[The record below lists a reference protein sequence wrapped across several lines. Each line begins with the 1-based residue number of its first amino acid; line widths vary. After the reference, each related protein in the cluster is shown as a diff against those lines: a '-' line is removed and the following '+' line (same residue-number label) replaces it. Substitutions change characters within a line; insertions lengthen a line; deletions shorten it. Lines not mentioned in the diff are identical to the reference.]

1 MKEASVAAGVPPAI
15 EGGVSPPGIPGS
27 WPQCVSNFWKTFLS
41 MNPPSPRHRTATPNR
56 IPHALPSS
64 SAVLRSYRD
73 RWPIL
78 ALACALWIAHL
89 TLASAAQPGSRSIRI
104 PVSVDSGFFTQPFH
118 VTLPAQPQLHYT
130 TNGTSP
136 LGAHA
141 IPYTGPVPID
151 STTILRVAFQGTSS
165 PPLHHETRTFLFL
178 SHVLRQ
184 TGAGFPTTWGTND
197 GKAVPADYAM
207 DPEVVDHPA
216 YRDRLIPALESLP
229 SISLVVDPHDL
240 LDPDQGIYSNPRE
253 SGADWE
259 RPATVEFLG
268 PTTRPAGA
276 TRIPTGQHAR
286 SGPAADNPA
295 LRINC
300 GVRIQGGWNRRP
312 EESPKHAFR
321 LIFRKEYGSGKWKA
335 PLFQETGAREFDEL
349 ILRAG
354 CNNTW
359 LHWSGEERH
368 RGDYLR
374 DQWMR
379 DSLAAMDHPSARGR
393 FVHLYLNGLYWGVYN
408 LAERPSAPFV
418 AAHFGGSPDDYDARN
433 GSNVIEGDDVVWRE
447 LMALAETSATH
458 AELYPE
464 IARRLDLR
472 AFADFFLLNLY
483 GANGDWDGSSNWYAA
498 RRRSP
503 PGPYRFFVWDGE
515 RTLEGLH
522 DHALGYDA
530 DDSPPRLFQRLRK
543 NPLFQKVFRD
553 RARLHLTGNGALT
566 PERAAARFRQ
576 RAAEL
581 DLAIIAESARWGDYR
596 RDAHPYKTGPYTLY
610 TRDEHWRPEIDR
622 LLHTYFP
629 GRTEVLIEQ
638 LRAAD
643 LWANP

>member
-1 MKEASVAAGVPPAI
+1 
-15 EGGVSPPGIPGS
+15 
-27 WPQCVSNFWKTFLS
+27 
-41 MNPPSPRHRTATPNR
+41 
-56 IPHALPSS
+56 
-64 SAVLRSYRD
+64 VLRSFRD
-73 RWPIL
+73 LWPL
-78 ALACALWIAHL
+78 FALACAWFITHPIP
-89 TLASAAQPGSRSIRI
+89 ASAAQPRLRSARI
-104 PVSVDSGFFTQPFH
+104 PVSVDSGFFTQPFQ
-118 VTLPAQPQLHYT
+118 VTLPAQPRLHYT

-141 IPYTGPVPID
+141 IPYTGPIPID

-165 PPLHHETRTFLFL
+165 PPLHHETRTYLFL
-178 SHVLRQ
+178 SDVLRQ
-184 TGAGFPTTWGTND
+184 TGADFPTTWGTND

-207 DPEVVDHPA
+207 DPEIVDHPA

-240 LDPDQGIYSNPRE
+240 LDPEHGIYSNPRE
-253 SGADWE
+253 SGTDWE
-259 RPATVEFLG
+259 RPATVEFLW
-268 PTTRPAGA
+268 PTNRPS
-276 TRIPTGQHAR
+276 R
-286 SGPAADNPA
+286 SAADNPA
-295 LRINC
+295 LRIDC

-321 LIFRKEYGSGKWKA
+321 ILFRKKYGAGKWKA

-447 LMALAETSATH
+447 LMALAETAATH
-458 AELYPE
+458 SELYPE

-515 RTLEGLH
+515 RTLEGLN
-522 DHALGYDA
+522 DNAVGYDA
-530 DDSPPRLFQRLRK
+530 DNSPPRLFQRLRK

-553 RARLHLTGNGALT
+553 RARFHLTGKGALT

-576 RAAEL
+576 RATEL
-581 DLAIIAESARWGDYR
+581 DLAVIAESARWGDYR
-596 RDAHPYKTGPYTLY
+596 RDAHPYKVGPYTLY
-610 TRDEHWRPEIDR
+610 TRNDHWRPEVDR
-622 LLHTYFP
+622 LLNTYFP
-629 GRTEVLIEQ
+629 GRTQVLIEQ
-638 LRAAD
+638 LKAAD
-643 LWANP
+643 LWTNP